1 MPLPVHFMYSL
12 LATMGYAVFFQLP
25 KKLLIYAGLTG
36 ALGWIVN
43 VVLMDTGSGIAFSNL
58 MAAITVGVLSEVFSR
73 ISKNPVTMFV
83 IPGILPITP
92 GYTLYMTMYYFTQ
105 NNIEKGVAKGF
116 ETLTIAGVIAI
127 GIMLVSSFGKISRN
141 LIAKKLK
148 KDRHD
153 V

>member
-1 MPLPVHFMYSL
+1 MSLAVHFMYSL
-12 LATMGYAVFFQLP
+12 FATMGYAVFYQLP
-25 KKLLIYAGLTG
+25 KQLLIYAGLTG
-36 ALGWIVN
+36 ALGWVVN
-43 VVLMDTGSGIAFSNL
+43 VILMGSDCSLAFSNL
-58 MAAITVGVLSEVFSR
+58 MSAITVAVLSEFFAR
-73 ISKNPVTMFV
+73 ISKNPVTMFI

-127 GIMLVSSFGKISRN
+127 GVMLVSSFGKISRN
-141 LIAKKLK
+141 IIAKKLK

>member
-1 MPLPVHFMYSL
+1 MSLAVHFMYSL
-12 LATMGYAVFFQLP
+12 FATMGYAVFYQLP
-25 KKLLIYAGLTG
+25 KQLLIYAGLTG
-36 ALGWIVN
+36 ALGWVVN
-43 VVLMDTGSGIAFSNL
+43 VILMGSGCSLAFSNL
-58 MAAITVGVLSEVFSR
+58 MSAITVAVLSEFFAR
-73 ISKNPVTMFV
+73 ISKNPVTMFI

-127 GIMLVSSFGKISRN
+127 GVMLVSSFGKISRN
-141 LIAKKLK
+141 IIAKKLK